1 MAKFEWFLF
10 EWALL
15 PTFFL
20 KTGCRHRWEDPE
32 REQSAFSPLL
42 PEAIYPLQRMS
53 NSYREK
59 IIELIEPALETEGLE
74 LVELE
79 CLRMKTR
86 WLVRIFI
93 DRKGG
98 ATLEDC
104 TVISHQVGDLL
115 NVHDL
120 PPGPYTLE
128 VSTPGLDRPLT
139 RDKDFEHYRG
149 NKIRVRTRQPI
160 DGSRNFLGTLIGYTM
175 EEGRKIVTIDVDGR
189 AVLIDQENIQKANLE
204 YEITGIGRKAKG

>member
-1 MAKFEWFLF
+1 MA
-10 EWALL
+10 
-15 PTFFL
+15 T
-20 KTGCRHRWEDPE
+20 
-32 REQSAFSPLL
+32 
-42 PEAIYPLQRMS
+42 
-53 NSYREK
+53 YREE
-59 IIELIEPALETEGLE
+59 IVGLIEPVIESEGLE

-93 DRKGG
+93 DREGG

-104 TVISHQVGDLL
+104 TAISRQLGDLL

-128 VSTPGLDRPLT
+128 VSSPGLDRPLT
-139 RDKDFEHYRG
+139 RDKDFEKYRG
-149 NKIRVRTRQPI
+149 SKVRIRTREPI
-160 DGSRNFLGTLIGYTM
+160 DGSRNFLGILV
-175 EEGRKIVTIDVDGR
+175 EVAAEDGRKTVTVNVDGR
-189 AVLIDQENIQKANLE
+189 TVRIDRDNIQKANLE

>member
-1 MAKFEWFLF
+1 M
-10 EWALL
+10 
-15 PTFFL
+15 
-20 KTGCRHRWEDPE
+20 
-32 REQSAFSPLL
+32 
-42 PEAIYPLQRMS
+42 PEATT
-53 NSYREK
+53 YRER
-59 IIELIEPALETEGLE
+59 IIALIEPAVESEGLE

-93 DRKGG
+93 DREGG

-104 TVISHQVGDLL
+104 TSVSHQVGDLL

-139 RDKDFEHYRG
+139 RDKDFVKYRG
-149 NKIRVRTRQPI
+149 AKVRIRTREPV
-160 DGSRNFLGTLIGYTM
+160 DGSRNFLGTYVDYSA
-175 EEGRKIVTIDVDGR
+175 EGGRRIIAVDVDGR
-189 AVLIDQENIQKANLE
+189 TVRIDRENIQKANLE
-204 YEITGIGRKAKG
+204 YERPAAGTGKKVSGKGKKSRPAARNRA

>member
-1 MAKFEWFLF
+1 M
-10 EWALL
+10 
-15 PTFFL
+15 
-20 KTGCRHRWEDPE
+20 PE
-32 REQSAFSPLL
+32 PST
-42 PEAIYPLQRMS
+42 
-53 NSYREK
+53 YREK
-59 IIELIEPALETEGLE
+59 IIELVEPAVESEGLE

-93 DRKGG
+93 DREGG

-104 TVISHQVGDLL
+104 TSISHQAGDLL

-139 RDKDFEHYRG
+139 RDKDFEKYRG
-149 NKIRVRTRQPI
+149 AKVRIRTREPI
-160 DGSRNFLGTLIGYTM
+160 DGSRNFVGTLI
-175 EEGRKIVTIDVDGR
+175 EVAEQDGRKTVTVDVDGKTVR
-189 AVLIDQENIQKANLE
+189 IERDNIQKANLE
-204 YEITGIGRKAKG
+204 YEITGKGRKAKG